1 MATYYVDPTGPNGVG
16 SEADPFNALPANF
29 SSAGYVNGDIFL
41 FKRGTTYTP
50 SWGNT
55 PGTPGD
61 AFTVNR
67 TIRFGAYGTGDRPII
82 SANYTGSAGGR
93 LFRVYVTGCVFEDLH
108 FANTNNCHTIYTT
121 NAFADLTVQ
130 RCKAT
135 QIRGSSSGNEGF
147 VVLGPSS
154 ALTGTAIVTDNEVD
168 GIANDGIEV
177 RCTGTTIIAR
187 NTVKNCSLDTI
198 TGDCVAAVGNSALLH
213 IYDNNLDHT
222 NKDTK
227 QCIIQDGG
235 STGFAIIENNIC
247 NGYFQDGSFDHTGI
261 YLSLPGIIRNNFI
274 RTWRSGVFLNVAN
287 VRVEGNV
294 IIQGG
299 GTALT
304 GAVYGSSAGMVVQ
317 NNVIWRI
324 AGTDVA
330 DAAIRNNTSNATNL
344 YRNNIIVGFNT
355 GIRRG
360 ALAVDSY
367 NDFHQVTTA
376 VRDASYLPV
385 AAGTG
390 TVYVDP
396 QLNSDGSIRS
406 SSPVATAGTYVSGVT
421 LANGRL
427 RPNFVPIGAY
437 MAVLPRTARV

>member
-1 MATYYVDPTGPNGVG
+1 MATYYVDPSGPNGSG
-16 SEADPFNALPANF
+16 TESSPFNALPANF
-29 SSAGYVNGDIFL
+29 SSAGYVNGDVFL

-55 PGTPGD
+55 PSTPGD

-67 TIRFGAYGTGDRPII
+67 QIRFGAYGTGAMPII

-93 LFRVYVTGCVFEDLH
+93 LFRFFTSDCVFEDLH
-108 FANTNNCHTIYTT
+108 FANTNNCHIIYGSGVA
-121 NAFADLTVQ
+121 NLTVR

-135 QIRGSSSGNEGF
+135 QIRGTAAGNEGF
-147 VVLGPSS
+147 VVVGSS
-154 ALTGTAIVTDNEVD
+154 TALTGTVTVTDNEID
-168 GIANDGIEV
+168 GIANDGISIV
-177 RCTGTTIIAR
+177 CTGTVIIAR
-187 NTVKNCSLDTI
+187 NTVKNTSLDTT
-198 TGDCVAAVGNSALLH
+198 TGDCVAANGNIALLH

-235 STGFAIIENNIC
+235 STGFAIIERNIC
-247 NGYFQDGSFDHTGI
+247 NGYFVDGSVDHTGI
-261 YLSLPGIIRNNFI
+261 YLSLPGVIRNNFI
-274 RTWRSGVFLNVAN
+274 QTWRSGVFINVAN
-287 VRVEGNV
+287 ARVEGNV

-304 GAVYGSSAGMVVQ
+304 GAVWGSFDGMVVQ

-330 DAAIRNNTSNATNL
+330 DAAIRNNTSNAANL

-367 NDFHQVTTA
+367 NDFYQVTTA
-376 VRDASYLPV
+376 VRDASNV
-385 AAGTG
+385 AISAGTG
-390 TVYVDP
+390 TVYADP